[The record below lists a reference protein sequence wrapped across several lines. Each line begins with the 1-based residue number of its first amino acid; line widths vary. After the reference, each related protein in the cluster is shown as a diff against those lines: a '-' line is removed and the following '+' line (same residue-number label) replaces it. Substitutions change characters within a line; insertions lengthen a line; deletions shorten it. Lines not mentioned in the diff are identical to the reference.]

1 MADKMEIEKKNVDL
15 MLKKS
20 LKSTKRK
27 RSEEIVGLIEEK
39 GVNIDKLNEEM
50 KSLFG
55 FFNELKKDEA
65 FRVQDLLE
73 SGGVSL
79 DLAIGVVIEES
90 HLSLSRLVE
99 DIFEKLKGKFGIS
112 LGCVKSKVI
121 LIGQRCCYGLCNVD
135 ADVLEDDSES
145 ALWCWETR
153 DLKLMPK
160 STRNLLK
167 IRRTC
172 RKKIHERIMALASM
186 IDVLKK
192 SQIHEHCP
200 SELVKALEK
209 LGRMLNEEDIRKLVE
224 SMTQKN
230 NNEMADKEA
239 KCGEKLSLKQLEK
252 RKREA
257 EKEKKRVARELEKE
271 KLQRSIGATDEVR
284 SKSFVLNILMK
295 SESNLPQEREQKQMQ
310 DEAEKEARRR
320 EKEESEKRKHLK
332 RQQEELEKEHQRK
345 EREKTELK
353 MQTSLQKQASLMER
367 FLKKAIS
374 LGDQSL
380 QKATSTTNGDAKMH
394 TSVTHSMDEI
404 LSLNHQFDSEN
415 LWRCHLNSWRPL
427 RHSKKLHWSIRQ
439 KPKKDLVKEL
449 KLTTNSEISHADE
462 LKIESIGEGWV
473 DQYIKSRVCHAET
486 EVCPSSQKIKRHKQL
501 LQFDKTK
508 RPAFYGFWPKES
520 QVVKARRPFV
530 KDPDLDLDL
539 IVIIYSIMV
548 LVHWFNEHLIR
559 PLSLPLIGEIWVGKS
574 TTERQQAHRTSGL
587 EVEKMDL
594 DELAEG
600 RNSPATSDTPQLE
613 DPTLPLKQQKYL
625 FNMTD
630 HALRKNQPLV
640 ILNLTHDKA
649 SLLLVEDLTGADKIE
664 KMCLQALSMCAFPDC
679 PPIEISACNDLME
692 ENQDACCSQSN
703 TNFLPISDSDIPQII
718 AVLQSNSQGISRI
731 IDALLHKFP
740 NTSKSQL
747 RNKVRV
753 KKDVLL
759 LQKLGAMG
767 NILLQVKYS
776 TPMKHHC
783 YQQNLDLCPN
793 RSIAMRVLSIPK
805 LERFSLLA
813 CSFCLNS
820 VGACVVFPTVICFTS
835 GVVVVLSAL
844 VCNIILFLTYDA
856 IYSLE
861 VAVAN
866 EVHGDLLISK
876 IDKWGISGLGDL
888 LDT

>member
-1 MADKMEIEKKNVDL
+1 MADPMEIEQKNVDL

-20 LKSTKRK
+20 QKSTKRK

-39 GVNIDKLNEEM
+39 GANIDKLNEEM

-65 FRVQDLLE
+65 FRVEDLLE

-135 ADVLEDDSES
+135 VDVLEDDSES

-200 SELVKALEK
+200 SELVKASEK

-224 SMTQKN
+224 SMTRKN

-271 KLQRSIGATDEVR
+271 KLQR
-284 SKSFVLNILMK
+284 
-295 SESNLPQEREQKQMQ
+295 EREQKQMQ

-320 EKEESEKRKHLK
+320 EKEESDKRKHLK

-367 FLKKAIS
+367 FLKKAKPAPTS

-404 LSLNHQFDSEN
+404 LSLNDQFDSEN

-439 KPKKDLVKEL
+439 KPKKELVKEL

-501 LQFDKTK
+501 LQFDKTN

-530 KDPDLDLDL
+530 KDPDLDYEID
-539 IVIIYSIMV
+539 SDEE
-548 LVHWFNEHLIR
+548 WEEEGPGEN
-559 PLSLPLIGEIWVGKS
+559 LSDCDDDETLEEGCSRGEDEEESEDGFFVPDGYLS
-574 TTERQQAHRTSGL
+574 QDEGL

-600 RNSPATSDTPQLE
+600 RNSPTTSDTPQLE

-630 HALRKNQPLV
+630 HALRRNQPLV
-640 ILNLTHDKA
+640 ILNLTHEKA

-692 ENQDACCSQSN
+692 ENQDACSSQSN
-703 TNFLPISDSDIPQII
+703 TNVLPISDSDIPQII

-747 RNKVRV
+747 RNKVRELADFCDNRWQV
-753 KKDVLL
+753 KTDVL
-759 LQKLGAMG
+759 
-767 NILLQVKYS
+767 VKFGLPTS
-776 TPMKHHC
+776 PVRGK
-783 YQQNLDLCPN
+783 N
-793 RSIAMRVLSIPK
+793 RSIATFFSKRCQPPGQHFNPN
-805 LERFSLLA
+805 ETSLL
-813 CSFCLNS
+813 
-820 VGACVVFPTVICFTS
+820 
-835 GVVVVLSAL
+835 SAKPGP
-844 VCNIILFLTYDA
+844 VSQPQHCNAST
-856 IYSLE
+856 E
-861 VAVAN
+861 
-866 EVHGDLLISK
+866 H
-876 IDKWGISGLGDL
+876 
-888 LDT
+888 T